1 MKSLSNS
8 HDDPQPVNIQTSI
21 PLIDD
26 ILGEWAAAI
35 GPDFEG
41 YRNHVYRVVHFCLA
55 LHPYSADER
64 RRVIIAA
71 CFHDLGIWSDRTVDY
86 LPPSEARVRDY
97 LARHGLGAWETEI
110 VLMIETH
117 HKLRRYRD
125 PRYPLVEA
133 FRRADLVDVSLG
145 VVPGGLD
152 RRYIREVRRAFP
164 NAGFH
169 WRLARLLVEG
179 LRTRPLNPAPFFKW

>member
-1 MKSLSNS
+1 
-8 HDDPQPVNIQTSI
+8 
-21 PLIDD
+21 
-26 ILGEWAAAI
+26 
-35 GPDFEG
+35 
-41 YRNHVYRVVHFCLA
+41 
-55 LHPYSADER
+55 
-64 RRVIIAA
+64 VIIAA

-97 LARHGLGAWETEI
+97 LAQHGLGAWEAEI

-117 HKLRRYRD
+117 HKLRRYGD

-133 FRRADLVDVSLG
+133 FRRADRVDVSLG

-169 WRLARLLVEG
+169 WRLVRLLGEG
-179 LRTRPLNPAPFFKW
+179 LITRPLSPAPFFKW

>member
-1 MKSLSNS
+1 VQS
-8 HDDPQPVNIQTSI
+8 PVIIETSI

-26 ILGEWAAAI
+26 ILGEWAAVI
-35 GPDFEG
+35 GPDYEG
-41 YRNHVYRVVHFCLA
+41 YRHHVYRVVHFGLA
-55 LHPYSADER
+55 LHPCRAEER
-64 RRVIIAA
+64 RQVIVAA

-86 LPPSEARVRDY
+86 LSPSEARAREY
-97 LARHGLGAWETEI
+97 LARQGLGAWEDEI

-125 PRYPLVEA
+125 PRHPLVEA

-145 VVPGGLD
+145 LVRSGLE
-152 RRYIREVRRAFP
+152 RRYIGDVRRAFP

-169 WRLARLLVEG
+169 WRLVRLLLDG
-179 LRTRPLNPAPFFKW
+179 LTTRPLSPTPFFKW